1 MSSLRSLVGA
11 ADTHLLPDTPSTPT
25 HSTSGKGKAGSLFKR
40 KDFLGVDQDAQS
52 HPNRFY
58 FYKKVFDVEEIIESS
73 TKKLNIDCNDIQSL
87 YLRGVAYYK
96 KNNYQGAINDLNALL
111 RQDTNNVEALYTRG
125 MAYTK
130 ISQQDNAISDFT
142 KVLEIDPDHVSAAF
156 ARAAC
161 YNSIGQFSNA
171 IEDYNMAL
179 MKDNLSPSKPSL
191 MSPDRDRRSSFS
203 QSQDTILTNKN
214 HSSRSTPSKL
224 SQSNNANGINIDG
237 FSRNTVFSLENIDS
251 MNIPLQIPVLSTPSN
266 TKHNIIEDLKSK
278 ILVKS
283 INEEEVIERAEHH
296 HNLGYQL
303 RRNDDFRGAI
313 VEYTNALNI
322 QPNYFKALFNRG
334 FAYDKIG
341 EYSLAI
347 ADYTQAVGLQQS
359 NAYSYYNRGITY
371 DKLNLLEKAYT
382 DFTAAIALMNNNPD
396 FYHNRAFCLRKMKRI
411 EEAIQD
417 YSSSLLLAPK
427 NFKALYN
434 RGYCYEQVTKYS
446 ESIAD
451 YNAALLIQPTHYN
464 TLYNRGNVY
473 DLIGNFDSAIA
484 DFSSALSLGASTI
497 NTLLARAK
505 VYIKKVDYSS
515 AVDDL
520 NEAIIDI
527 NQAASGSSSADKTTL
542 LHELLYYRG
551 ACFKGLDKYND
562 AIVDFT
568 RAINDYNSHFSGPV
582 VDKPT
587 LANYYSNRGYC
598 WRKLEKYLEAIK
610 DYSDSISLT
619 SEEKMLV
626 KLYNN
631 RAYCYSLI
639 GRTEET
645 LYDYNKVIELDP
657 SNSHAYHNRGICLDK
672 IGKVQEALS
681 DFNKVLAIDSTSAAT
696 GSTVTSAAASNST
709 SKPNASKNVA
719 DRRTVLDTLDTS
731 TITTPVKP
739 SKLQQRALSSPAT
752 SGKVAVQGNSSIR
765 KSTEFVDN
773 LVRTHSMYEQTMN
786 ATPNPTSPFA
796 LYNFAKNNSTNNES
810 SSERQSYTRDNA
822 PSSISKPVM
831 NASSFLSAI
840 QKSRS

>member
-1 MSSLRSLVGA
+1 MSSMRSLA
-11 ADTHLLPDTPSTPT
+11 ADTRSLPSTPT
-25 HSTSGKGKAGSLFKR
+25 QSSSGKGKAGSLFKR

-73 TKKLNIDCNDIQSL
+73 TKKLDIDCNDIQSL

-130 ISQQDNAISDFT
+130 MSQQDSAISDFT
-142 KVLEIDPDHVSAAF
+142 KVLVIDPDHVSAAF

-179 MKDNLSPSKPSL
+179 MKDNLSPSKPSM
-191 MSPDRDRRSSFS
+191 MSPDRERRTSFS
-203 QSQDTILTNKN
+203 QLQDSILTNKT
-214 HSSRSTPSKL
+214 HSSRSTPSKS
-224 SQSNNANGINIDG
+224 SQSNSTNAINIDG
-237 FSRNTVFSLENIDS
+237 FSRNNVFTLENIDS
-251 MNIPLQIPVLSTPSN
+251 MNIPLQIPVLSTPSS
-266 TKHNIIEDLKSK
+266 TKNSVVEDPKSK
-278 ILVKS
+278 ILAKS
-283 INEEEVIERAEHH
+283 INEEVVHERAEYH

-334 FAYDKIG
+334 FAYDKVG

-347 ADYTQAVGLQQS
+347 ADYTQAVGMQQT

-382 DFTAAIALMNNNPD
+382 DFTAAIALMNTNSD

-411 EEAIQD
+411 DEAIQD
-417 YSSSLLLAPK
+417 YSSSLSLAPK

-434 RGYCYEQVTKYS
+434 RGYCYEQVAKYS

-451 YNAALLIQPTHYN
+451 YSAALLIQPTHYN

-473 DLIGNFDSAIA
+473 DLIGNFDGAIA
-484 DFSSALSLGASTI
+484 DFSSALSLGASTV

-505 VYIKKVDYSS
+505 VYIKKVDYNS

-527 NQAASGSSSADKTTL
+527 NQAASSGSSADKATL

-551 ACFKGLDKYND
+551 ACFKGLDKYHD
-562 AIVDFT
+562 AVVDFT
-568 RAINDYNSHFSGPV
+568 RAINDHNSNYNETA
-582 VDKPT
+582 VDKQT
-587 LANYYSNRGYC
+587 IANYYSNRGYC

-610 DYSDSISLT
+610 DYSDSISFT
-619 SEEKMLV
+619 SDEKMLV

-645 LYDYNKVIELDP
+645 LRDYNKVIELDP

-672 IGKVQEALS
+672 VGKVQEALS
-681 DFNKVLAIDSTSAAT
+681 DFNKVLVIDSS
-696 GSTVTSAAASNST
+696 SAAATNTVFSAAATNST
-709 SKPNASKNVA
+709 SKPNVVKSVA
-719 DRRTVLDTLDTS
+719 DRRTLLPDTS
-731 TITTPVKP
+731 TIVTPAKT
-739 SKLQQRALSSPAT
+739 SKLQQRALSSPST
-752 SGKVAVQGNSSIR
+752 SGKVTVQGNSSVR
-765 KSTEFVDN
+765 KSTEFVEN
-773 LVRTHSMYEQTMN
+773 LVRTHSMYEQSIN
-786 ATPNPTSPFA
+786 STPNPTSPFA
-796 LYNFAKNNSTNNES
+796 LYNFAKSNATNIES
-810 SSERQSYTRDNA
+810 SSERQMNASDNA
-822 PSSISKPVM
+822 PSSNTKPVM